1 MWEVTLETTTK
12 NKIRTVEEWLLPNLL
27 ENTKIPANL
36 KKDTTFHMS
45 LYVHVFVTISA
56 LKPYST

>member
-1 MWEVTLETTTK
+1 MAVTKSAGEHKDSSL
-12 NKIRTVEEWLLPNLL
+12 IW
-27 ENTKIPANL
+27 

-45 LYVHVFVTISA
+45 LYVHVFVTITA